1 MKKIFLFL
9 LSICFIIPNIVHA
22 TSSSSGVCYWKNN
35 SSCSGYQDSS
45 VSTDDVVYF
54 SHRMVSNCNN
64 QRYSSPAYTDTSN
77 RVTCSNGNTQPQA
90 VLVKSGCP
98 SIGTVC
104 NNGEVSYCSIIIKY
118 DCSKTSSGADY
129 KTTTTTTSKR
139 TTRST
144 TRRTTTKSTTT
155 KITTTVAKS
164 NTNLKSLYLST
175 GDITFKSDVYE
186 YSIEVKSDVNSINV
200 TAIPEDG
207 NSKVSVTGNSDIKNG
222 SVIKIVVT
230 GKDNSTSTYTVK
242 VNKEVYVMS
251 NNAKLKY
258 LNVESNNINFSN
270 TTHDYTIFID
280 REVYQLNISYETED
294 KKASVSIDGNE
305 NLVNGSKV
313 VVTVKAED
321 GTENKFTINV
331 NVKKKSN
338 FIKYLF
344 IIILVLAIL
353 AGAYYLYMKF
363 IQSKKGE
370 KYEYE

>member
-1 MKKIFLFL
+1 MKKIFVSL
-9 LSICFIIPNIVHA
+9 LCFIIPTIVNA
-22 TSSSSGVCYWKNN
+22 TSLSSEVCNWKNN
-35 SSCSGYQDSS
+35 STCNGYQDNS
-45 VSTDDVVYF
+45 VSTDGLVYF

-64 QRYSSPAYTDTSN
+64 QHYSSPTYTDISN

-90 VLVKSGCP
+90 ILVKSGCP

-104 NNGEVSYCSIIIKY
+104 NSGESRYCSIIIKY

-129 KTTTTTTSKR
+129 NTTTKTTSKSTKK
-139 TTRST
+139 TTSKTVT
-144 TRRTTTKSTTT
+144 TS
-155 KITTTVAKS
+155 AKS

-175 GDITFKSDVYE
+175 GDIAFKNDIYE
-186 YSIEVKSDVNSINV
+186 YNINVKNDVNSINV

-207 NSKVSVTGNSDIKNG
+207 TSKVSVTGNTDIKNG
-222 SVIKIVVT
+222 SIIKIVVT

-270 TTHDYTIFID
+270 STHEYNIYID
-280 REVYQLNISYETED
+280 KEVYQLNINYETED

-313 VVTVKAED
+313 IVTVKAED
-321 GTENKFTINV
+321 GTENKFIINV

-338 FIKYLF
+338 FVKYLF
-344 IIILVLAIL
+344 IIILILAIL

-363 IQSKKGE
+363 VQSKKGE